1 MPTPD
6 PTPATEQDAMK
17 TTEVSPILVTVVGS
31 GKEVGVSGAVG
42 VTGEGQANLITQVIT
57 PVMALAV
64 RFGHRFIDALIGA
77 EALKTLDTMADWN
90 LIQGGAFKAAL
101 MIALATA
108 VWGLIRD
115 LGTVFTKLEG
125 RFPLSTGNV

>member
-1 MPTPD
+1 MTPD
-6 PTPATEQDAMK
+6 PTTDIPADAMK
-17 TTEVSPILVTVVGS
+17 TTEVSPIVVTVVGKGS
-31 GKEVGVSGAVG
+31 EVGVSGAIG
-42 VTGEGQANLITQVIT
+42 VTPDNQANLITRVIS
-57 PVMALAV
+57 PLMALAV